1 MSNEK
6 KTHKRKLLIRYLI
19 LAACI
24 LLIAAVTVITV
35 CAVNDWFRP
44 QITIDSGDV
53 NKPDNPDT
61 PDNPDNPDNPDKPTD
76 TDNSAVNP
84 VSNMD
89 VTNVFDFHRSESLM
103 GAWFFHTGM
112 DMAANVG
119 DKIVASLDGTVEDIT
134 VDDRLDAT
142 TITLVHENGVKTRY
156 KFINVKDGLKKGD
169 KVKRGEQIGTVA
181 EPSGSEY
188 KQGAHLHFEVEENGK
203 LINPANFLDIDNK

>member
-6 KTHKRKLLIRYLI
+6 KTHKRKVLFRYLI

-44 QITIDSGDV
+44 HITIDSGEV
-53 NKPDNPDT
+53 NKPDNPVK
-61 PDNPDNPDNPDKPTD
+61 PDNPDNPNPPDQPTN
-76 TDNSAVNP
+76 TDNTAANP

-89 VTNVFDFHRSESLM
+89 VTEVFDFHRSESLM
-103 GAWFFHTGM
+103 GAWFFHTGI
-112 DMAANVG
+112 DLAANVG
-119 DKIVASLDGTVEDIT
+119 DKIVASLDGTVESIT
-134 VDDRLDAT
+134 VDDKLDAT
-142 TITLVHENGVKTRY
+142 SITLVHEGGVKTTY
-156 KFINVKDGLKKGD
+156 KFIDVKAGLKKGD

-188 KQGAHLHFEVEENGK
+188 KKGAHLHFEVEKNGK
-203 LINPANFLDIDNK
+203 LIDPAEFLELNNK